1 MKYNYW
7 VVPGI
12 TSAKKIRRDV
22 IISVVCSELNVTWDR
37 LISKTRVTPIPD
49 SRKILVYCL
58 KKFSP
63 YWFKTTTV
71 GKLLS
76 RDHSSVIA
84 MLHAAENLKEGD
96 RVFSEKLNKV
106 IMRLKT
112 YDL

>member
-1 MKYNYW
+1 MNFSYW
-7 VVPGI
+7 VAPGL
-12 TSAKKIRRDV
+12 TSAKEIRRDV
-22 IISVVCSELNVTWDR
+22 IINIVCSELNITWDK
-37 LISKTRVTPIPD
+37 LISKTRETPIPD

-84 MLHAAENLKEGD
+84 MLKAAENLKEWD
-96 RVFSEKLNKV
+96 PVFSKKLNKV
-106 IMRLKT
+106 ITRIKT